1 MKLHIIPY
9 KYEYHTPFVISRE
22 RRTHQE
28 ALLIG
33 LELGDIIG
41 WGELTTNSYYNVF
54 CKDAQLLIESLRTKI
69 EAISLD
75 HPLGLYSKWKELFP
89 LNSFIRCAFD
99 EASWDLYGKSK
110 SKSTA
115 SILGLNSKVN
125 IASCYTLGIG
135 SNSNVLDKIIERPW
149 SIYKMK
155 MGKQVDVNL
164 LEEIREI
171 TNAQLYIDVN
181 AAWTIASAIG
191 LIPKIAQQ
199 GVSLIEQPLP
209 VELNK
214 EMKNLKGR
222 FRTPFIAD
230 ESFNDASDLSLCRD
244 LFDGI
249 NVKLQKI
256 GGISPAFE
264 LIQKAKKNDLKIM
277 IGCMTESSV
286 GLSAAAQLVS
296 LADFA
301 DLDSMLLIK
310 NDPAEGVKLDTDNIM
325 LSNLDGNGVLV
336 DF

>member
-1 MKLHIIPY
+1 MKLHIVPF
-9 KYEYHTPFVISRE
+9 KYEYHKPFVISRE

-28 ALLIG
+28 ALFIG
-33 LELGDIIG
+33 LEMGGIIG

-54 CKDAQLLIESLRTKI
+54 CKEALTFIDSLRSKI

-75 HPLGLYSKWKELFP
+75 HPQSLYLEWEKLFP
-89 LNSFIRCAFD
+89 SNSFIRCAFD

-115 SILGLNSKVN
+115 SLLGLRSKVN
-125 IASCYTLGIG
+125 IGSCYTLGIG

-155 MGKQVDVNL
+155 MGKKVDVSL

-171 TNAQLYIDVN
+171 TNAKIYIDAN
-181 AAWTIASAIG
+181 AAWTFTSAIG

-209 VELNK
+209 VELNN

-286 GLSAAAQLVS
+286 GLSAASQLVS

-301 DLDSMLLIK
+301 DLDSMLLIN
-310 NDPAEGVKLDTDNIM
+310 NDPAEGVKLDKDNII

>member
-1 MKLHIIPY
+1 MKLRIIPF

-28 ALLIG
+28 ALFIG
-33 LELGDIIG
+33 LEHEGLIG
-41 WGELTTNSYYNVF
+41 WGELTTNSYYNVT
-54 CKDAQLLIESLRTKI
+54 CKDAQIAIESLRSTI
-69 EAISLD
+69 EAIHLD
-75 HPLGLYSKWKELFP
+75 HPQNLYSKWKEYFSS
-89 LNSFIRCAFD
+89 NSFIRCAFD

-110 SKSTA
+110 NKSTA
-115 SILGLNSKVN
+115 SILGTNSKVN

-135 SNSNVLDKIIERPW
+135 SNSKVLDKIIEKPW
-149 SIYKMK
+149 SIYKIK
-155 MGKQVDVNL
+155 MGKQVDIKL
-164 LEEIREI
+164 LEDIREI
-171 TNAQLYIDVN
+171 TNAKLYIDAN
-181 AAWTIASAIG
+181 ASWTFARAIG
-191 LIPKIAQQ
+191 VIPKIAQQ

-209 VELNK
+209 VELNS

-222 FRTPFIAD
+222 FRTPIIAD

-244 LFDGI
+244 FFDGI

-286 GLSAAAQLVS
+286 GLSAAAQLAG
-296 LADFA
+296 LADFV
-301 DLDSMLLIK
+301 DLDSMLLIN
-310 NDPAEGVKLDTDNIM
+310 NDPAEGVKLETDHIT
-325 LSNLDGNGVLV
+325 LSDLDGNGVLV